1 MEATLVAPST
11 TLSHTA
17 TTTHQVTGIVP
28 NPFPRDLIPQRA
40 PAYTLHDNSS
50 AALQLIRTHTGP
62 SATTHSPDAAGDE
75 THAPQDTLIE
85 VTAGHDIGQDV
96 STIQSPA
103 PLTNA
108 NPGFSSARGRR
119 RQAVFRKP
127 SRILSFGV
135 AQALPCSRRRR
146 WLNAPHDAQRPFA

>member
-11 TLSHTA
+11 TLSHPA

-62 SATTHSPDAAGDE
+62 TATTHSSDVAGDE
-75 THAPQDTLIE
+75 THAPQDPLIE

-96 STIQSPA
+96 STIQSLA
-103 PLTNA
+103 PHTNA
-108 NPGFSSARGRR
+108 NPGLSSAGRR
-119 RQAVFRKP
+119 RRPTVFRKS
-127 SRILSFGV
+127 SRILSFLFT
-135 AQALPCSRRRR
+135 QALPRSRRRR
-146 WLNAPHDAQRPFA
+146 RPNAPHDAHRPFA